1 MAEPPTR
8 PESDRRPVASESH
21 NNTPN
26 VQEAGTDTAQPLTLP
41 PLTGATR
48 AEETTAPEARR
59 PAVKTFARYHLLEQL
74 PPSGMGIVYKARDPL
89 LDIDVALK
97 TMQSP
102 LADEGHQSIER
113 FLNDARALAK
123 LDHPHIVRVYDV
135 DEHDGRAY
143 FTMGYMTGGSL
154 DRHIDRFREPRAAA
168 ALVEKVA
175 RAMQYVHDHGIIHR
189 DLKPGN
195 ILLDEHGE
203 PRVTDFGLA
212 KFRDNEKMDVTPQG
226 AVLGT
231 IPYMAPEQASGSV
244 DEISPATDVWALGV
258 ILYELLTGRRPF
270 DAKTREALTSQICT
284 SQPPRPARLRPGL
297 QQPLETITLK
307 CLEKRREDRYATAS
321 ALADDLGRWLAGESI
336 LARPAPLRE
345 RLRRFV
351 RRHAAACA
359 VTALLV
365 VLLALAPF
373 AGSGILSARQEH
385 RVRQVKEENLREV
398 REELARGQAVRL
410 IRPAGRPQWYERRL
424 GTPDVVHLR
433 GVKPEGLQ
441 LMNYQA
447 VALDLVPESPAPGYR
462 LSAEI
467 LITKESGQDTDCGI
481 YIAGTGWPDAAGR
494 REEWF
499 LSLAV
504 LRGPVDPS
512 LRSVDPTRVPAEPV
526 VTCELHRYFER
537 SILDSEHTYK
547 FCHHALPKGGGFLGV
562 PWRLR
567 LDVTP
572 ETILPFFNGKQIATI
587 GRRDLE
593 KALRIL
599 SNPRLLPKS
608 DGPPPADTL
617 LHGGLGLY
625 NRNATALFHDVVVEP
640 LP

>member
-1 MAEPPTR
+1 MPEPPTR
-8 PESDRRPVASESH
+8 PESDSRPVASESR
-21 NNTPN
+21 NDTPN
-26 VQEAGTDTAQPLTLP
+26 IQEAGTDTAQPLTLP

-48 AEETTAPEARR
+48 REETTSAEARR
-59 PAVKTFARYHLLEQL
+59 PAVNSFARYELLEQL
-74 PPSGMGIVYKARDPL
+74 PPSGMGVVYKARDPF

-97 TMQSP
+97 TMQAP
-102 LADEGHQSIER
+102 LANEGPESIER

-168 ALVEKVA
+168 ALVQKVA
-175 RAMQYVHDHGIIHR
+175 RAMQYVHDHGIVHR

-212 KFRDNEKMDVTPQG
+212 KFRDNEKEITRQG

-244 DEISPATDVWALGV
+244 NEIGPATDVWALGV

-270 DAKTREALTSQICT
+270 DAKIREALTSQICT
-284 SQPPRPARLRPGL
+284 SQPPRPGRLRPGL

-307 CLEKRREDRYATAS
+307 CLEKRREDRYTTAS
-321 ALADDLGRWLAGESI
+321 ALADDLGRWLAGEPI
-336 LARPAPLRE
+336 LARPAPLWE

-351 RRHAAACA
+351 RRNAAACA
-359 VTALLV
+359 VAVLV
-365 VLLALAPF
+365 VGLLALAPF
-373 AGSGILSARQEH
+373 AGSGIISARQEH
-385 RVRQVKEENLREV
+385 RVRQVREENLREV
-398 REELARGQAVRL
+398 REGLARGQALRL
-410 IRPAGRPQWYERRL
+410 IRPSGQPQWYERRL
-424 GTPDVVHLR
+424 GTPDVLHQR
-433 GVKPEGLQ
+433 DVKPEGLE
-441 LMNYQA
+441 LRNYQT
-447 VALDLVPESPAPGYR
+447 VALDLVPESPGPGYR

-467 LITKESGQDTDCGI
+467 LITRESGENTDCGI

-499 LSLAV
+499 ISLAV
-504 LRGPVDPS
+504 LRGRIDPS
-512 LRSVDPTRVPAEPV
+512 LRNVDPTRVPAEPL
-526 VTCELHRYFER
+526 VTCELHRYFE
-537 SILDSEHTYK
+537 SNILDSEHTHK
-547 FCHHALPKGGGFLGV
+547 FCHIPLPKRGTFVGV

-572 ETILPFFNGKQIATI
+572 ETIVPFVDGAQIATI
-587 GRRDLE
+587 RRWDLE
-593 KALRIL
+593 NAVRNL
-599 SNPRLLPKS
+599 SNARLEPKS
-608 DGPPPADTL
+608 DGPPPVETL

-625 NRNATALFHDVVVEP
+625 NRNATALFRDVVVEP